1 LLLLSPSSASQL
13 FNFVP
18 IANPACHSFHSH
30 TVLSFSSQ
38 FTMFSRLFIAILG
51 FAIALCQASDGSYQP
66 TPQHFKYW
74 GCATV
79 DAAGFSNP
87 VPLPNGVLTPEMCN
101 AACAYHMFAAVSPG

>member
-1 LLLLSPSSASQL
+1 
-13 FNFVP
+13 
-18 IANPACHSFHSH
+18 
-30 TVLSFSSQ
+30 
-38 FTMFSRLFIAILG
+38 MFSRLFIAILG

-87 VPLPNGVLTPEMCN
+87 VPLPNGVLTPEMCK